1 MLLLADPIP
10 VIDDIVLN
18 KELLLF
24 TVITFYTNEIISYIF
39 VYLLIKL

>member
-10 VIDDIVLN
+10 LRDVIVLN